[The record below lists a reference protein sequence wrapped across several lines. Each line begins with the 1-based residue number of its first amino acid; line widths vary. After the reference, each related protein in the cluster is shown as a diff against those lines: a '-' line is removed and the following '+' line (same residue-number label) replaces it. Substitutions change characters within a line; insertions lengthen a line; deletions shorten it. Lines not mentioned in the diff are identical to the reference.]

1 MADLQKF
8 GTALDQMVQLM
19 MEMKK
24 ALNEESKNPPVVAT
38 PVQPQ
43 VVQPA
48 PQVAPPVLAQQDPY
62 ESLVTTL
69 HSNKWPEAVNPNLI
83 CNPQSE
89 TDKQDRGRGIIE
101 LMIEEDLK
109 ELKFLDFGC
118 GEGHA
123 AGLAVEYKP
132 ALSVGYDI
140 KAHPAWNNFTPSD
153 NLQFTTDFAQVTQ
166 QGPYNIVLMFDVL
179 DHALSEDG
187 ASILQKA
194 KSVLAPNGKIY
205 LRCHPFTSRH
215 ATHLYHTLNKAYVHL
230 VFTDEELQ
238 AIVPNAPYK
247 EDSNRIVTP
256 LKTYGEIIE
265 QAGLKIINK
274 REVTEQVE
282 PFFKTPQVAER
293 IMRNINFQ
301 QFPEFQMSM
310 QFIDY
315 VLGNP

>member
-8 GTALDQMVQLM
+8 SNALDQMVQLM

-24 ALNEESKNPPVVAT
+24 SLGEETKPSTPAPQQVQVQATPPVVDNK
-38 PVQPQ
+38 
-43 VVQPA
+43 
-48 PQVAPPVLAQQDPY
+48 LN
-62 ESLVTTL
+62 TTEGLIQIL
-69 HSNKWPEAVNPNLI
+69 HSNQWPEAVNPNLI

-89 TDKQDRGRGIIE
+89 TDKQDRGRGIVE

-109 ELKFLDFGC
+109 GLKFLDFGC

-123 AGLAVEYKP
+123 AGLAVEYSP
-132 ALSVGYDI
+132 TLAVGYDT
-140 KAHPAWNNFTPSD
+140 KSHDSWNAFAPSD
-153 NLQFTTDFAQVTQ
+153 LRRFTTDFAEVQ
-166 QGPYNIVLMFDVL
+166 QLGPYNVILVFDVI
-179 DHALSEDG
+179 DHALSEDRT
-187 ASILQKA
+187 SILQKA

-215 ATHLYHTLNKAYVHL
+215 ATHLYHTLNKAYIHL
-230 VFTDEELQ
+230 VFTEAELQ
-238 AIVPNAPYK
+238 TIVPNAPYK

-256 LKTYGEIIE
+256 LKTYGEMIQ
-265 QAGLKIINK
+265 QAGLKVINK

-282 PFFKTPQVAER
+282 PFFKTPQLAER
-293 IMRNINFQ
+293 IMRNTNFQ